1 VQVKYARLVRPGLD
15 GRLIRTLPLMLIWLH
30 PSTARTLTTL
40 RNLKVQNAK
49 ESNVTTSAMEKTE
62 LGKDWN

>member
-1 VQVKYARLVRPGLD
+1 
-15 GRLIRTLPLMLIWLH
+15 MLIWLH
-30 PSTARTLTTL
+30 PSIARTLTTL